1 MGFNETKACRVFTK
15 TKRWPNQRTSKL
27 AWAHS
32 ATLWPQTGSKGW
44 TGLKQRTSGVTDT
57 NAIVLC
63 AMKKHSSRGSN
74 MGCYCLLMFN
84 KYKIKRS
91 LNSNT
96 EKLKFGLNQNNLKAN
111 SKFHIPCSVLIF
123 WNPWSRLLPI
133 TDFQNLQGGAP
144 SPKVMLFLLPQSQR
158 TKQHEGEA
166 TSRDRPP
173 PSI

>member
-1 MGFNETKACRVFTK
+1 MKPKPAEF
-15 TKRWPNQRTSKL
+15 S
-27 AWAHS
+27 
-32 ATLWPQTGSKGW
+32 
-44 TGLKQRTSGVTDT
+44 LKQKDGQT
-57 NAIVLC
+57 NEPANLHEPTAPPCGHKREAKGEPAWSNWHRCYCIC

-84 KYKIKRS
+84 KYKIKQS

-111 SKFHIPCSVLIF
+111 SKFHIPCSVIIF

-133 TDFQNLQGGAP
+133 TDFQNLRGGTP
-144 SPKVMLFLLPQSQR
+144 SPKVTLFLLPQPQR

-166 TSRDRPP
+166 TPRDRPP